1 MYINPTSSERTYT
14 LDEAAQ
20 LLGRSRETIE
30 SLIRNELLG
39 FEIGQFGPVITN
51 DNLAN
56 FYLGRRPI
64 KKPDYKP
71 EKRKRKMHRYYVKAK
86 SRR

>member
-39 FEIGQFGPVITN
+39 FEVGQYGPVITN
-51 DNLAN
+51 ENIAN
-56 FYLGRRPI
+56 FYLGRKPL
-64 KKPDYKP
+64 KKPDYKSQKP
-71 EKRKRKMHRYYVKAK
+71 KPKMRKYYVKAK
-86 SRR
+86 SKR